1 MNSDLKELLT
11 EISALY
17 DCYMQLKESK
27 LDKQIVSYGL
37 SAIYGKL
44 IEILDSD
51 IIFPIIAKDN
61 PNAFEDYIY
70 NVDKDTP
77 EFIEKI
83 KDYLKNI

>member
-27 LDKQIVSYGL
+27 LDKQIVNYGL

-44 IEILDSD
+44 VGILNEDS
-51 IIFPIIAKDN
+51 ILPIILKN
-61 PNAFEDYIY
+61 NQYAFEDYIY